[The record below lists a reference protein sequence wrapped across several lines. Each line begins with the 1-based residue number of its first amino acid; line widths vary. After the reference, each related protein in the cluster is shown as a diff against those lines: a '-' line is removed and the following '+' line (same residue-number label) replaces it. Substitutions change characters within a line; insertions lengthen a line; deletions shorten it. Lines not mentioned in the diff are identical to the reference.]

1 MANLIQVVE
10 RRIMGWNDRQDPF
23 DEEDSF
29 EDDYFD
35 GDELDDDLLYAL
47 YDEEE
52 YEFVLNEM
60 ESE

>member
-1 MANLIQVVE
+1 
-10 RRIMGWNDRQDPF
+10 MGWNGRHDPF
-23 DEEDSF
+23 DDEDSF
-29 EDDYFD
+29 EDEYFD

>member
-1 MANLIQVVE
+1 
-10 RRIMGWNDRQDPF
+10 MGWNDRQDPF

-29 EDDYFD
+29 EDEYFD

>member
-29 EDDYFD
+29 EDEYFD

>member
-1 MANLIQVVE
+1 MANLMQVVE

-47 YDEEE
+47 YDEDD
-52 YEFVLNEM
+52 YEFTQNED
-60 ESE
+60 